1 MEKKNKLSKQELYD
15 LIDEYQLN
23 HNISCKEKI
32 LLANTKLVY
41 SLMKRFYQKEQYY
54 DDLFQVGMI
63 GLIKAIDNFNTSY
76 QLQFSTYAVPLIL
89 GEMKQYLRDNSQ
101 VRISRTIKDLAYNI
115 LKEKDNFLLKYQRVP
130 TIDELGVI
138 LAVDRNKIVEA
149 MQSIVSVAS
158 LQEIIKDDVSLSE
171 MISLDNDNV
180 KHYHQHLDLKQA
192 MKCLNNRE
200 KKIIE
205 ERYYQGYSQCEI
217 ANELVISQAQVSR
230 IEKNALEKLH
240 KQMT

>member
-1 MEKKNKLSKQELYD
+1 MFINKLSKKELYD

-23 HNISCKEKI
+23 HNESCKEKI

-54 DDLFQVGMI
+54 DDLFQVGII
-63 GLIKAIDNFNTSY
+63 GLIKAIDNFDTSY

-89 GEMKQYLRDNSQ
+89 GEMKRYLRDNSQ

-115 LKEKDNFLLKYQRVP
+115 LKEKDNFLLKYQRSP
-130 TIDELGVI
+130 TIDELENI
-138 LAVDRNKIVEA
+138 LVVDRNKIVEA
-149 MQSIVSVAS
+149 MLSIVSVAS
-158 LQEIIKDDVSLSE
+158 LQEVIKDDVSLSE
-171 MISLDNDNV
+171 MITLDDDNV

-192 MKCLNNRE
+192 MKYLNDKE

-205 ERYYQGYSQCEI
+205 ERYYLGYSQCEI

-240 KQMT
+240 KRMT